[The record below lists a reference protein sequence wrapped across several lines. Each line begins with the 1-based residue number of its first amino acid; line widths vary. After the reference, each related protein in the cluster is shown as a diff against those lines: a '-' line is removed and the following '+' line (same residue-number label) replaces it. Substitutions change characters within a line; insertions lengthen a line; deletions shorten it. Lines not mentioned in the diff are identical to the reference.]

1 MGATNDISP
10 CPVPWLKL
18 RAAETGGG
26 RKSVRVP
33 RTEVCC
39 MSELVPGVVTLLIP
53 YVQKAGLREGRRP
66 VRASVR
72 LCEVRLSEP
81 HPS

>member
-1 MGATNDISP
+1 M
-10 CPVPWLKL
+10 
-18 RAAETGGG
+18 
-26 RKSVRVP
+26 RVP

-66 VRASVR
+66 VRATVS
-72 LCEVRLSEP
+72 LCEVRPSEP